1 MGRLHAL
8 LYYYP
13 FVSSR
18 AATILWGRM
27 ASCGRLLI
35 GLLIDAPPAANC
47 RTNRMAAI

>member
-1 MGRLHAL
+1 MGRLHAP

-35 GLLIDAPPAANC
+35 GPPAA
-47 RTNRMAAI
+47 RKMQAI